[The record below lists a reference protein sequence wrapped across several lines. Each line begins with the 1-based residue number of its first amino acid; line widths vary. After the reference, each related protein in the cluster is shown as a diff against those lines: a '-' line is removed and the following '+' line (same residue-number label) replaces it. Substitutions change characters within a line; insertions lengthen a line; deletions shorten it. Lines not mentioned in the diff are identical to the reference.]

1 MTSRSLALRPEAS
14 RSTLVKAAF
23 DAQALLATLPGLPG
37 VYRMI
42 GREGAVLYVGK
53 AGDLK
58 KRVSSYFQK
67 TQHGPRIA
75 MMLTQVAGVQ
85 ITVTRSEA
93 EALIL
98 ENNLIKSLAPRY
110 NILFRDDKS

>member
-1 MTSRSLALRPEAS
+1 MTPRSKALRAEES
-14 RSTLVKAAF
+14 GSTTAPAAF

-42 GREGAVLYVGK
+42 GGEGESLYVGK

-75 MMLTQVAGVQ
+75 MMLTQVAAVQ
-85 ITVTRSEA
+85 ITAMRGPCCVFW
-93 EALIL
+93 
-98 ENNLIKSLAPRY
+98 K
-110 NILFRDDKS
+110 

>member
-1 MTSRSLALRPEAS
+1 MISRSKALRAEES
-14 RSTLVKAAF
+14 RSTPVAAAF

-42 GREGAVLYVGK
+42 GREGEALYVGK

-75 MMLTQVAGVQ
+75 MMLTQVRPCSMTTAM
-85 ITVTRSEA
+85 TSTST
-93 EALIL
+93 
-98 ENNLIKSLAPRY
+98 SAPVSAY
-110 NILFRDDKS
+110 

>member
-1 MTSRSLALRPEAS
+1 MISRSKALRPEE
-14 RSTLVKAAF
+14 STSVTTGF

-42 GREGAVLYVGK
+42 GAEGEALYVGK

-67 TQHGPRIA
+67 
-75 MMLTQVAGVQ
+75 
-85 ITVTRSEA
+85 RSTDRA
-93 EALIL
+93 
-98 ENNLIKSLAPRY
+98 SP
-110 NILFRDDKS
+110 

>member
-1 MTSRSLALRPEAS
+1 MTSRSKALRAEES
-14 RSTLVKAAF
+14 RSTPVAAAF

-42 GREGAVLYVGK
+42 GREGEALYVGK

-75 MMLTQVAGVQ
+75 MML
-85 ITVTRSEA
+85 RSE
-93 EALIL
+93 EHTSELQ
-98 ENNLIKSLAPRY
+98 SLAYLVCR
-110 NILFRDDKS
+110 LLLEK